1 MRFSTDRQSTPGTKP
16 AQWDILATALLAC
29 FSRCSRN
36 HIKHCTTGALIS
48 SRLANSNNHTSCN
61 HTNPLCGH
69 FQAWGM
75 TTKPS
80 KPPAGEILATF
91 DDKTPA
97 VVANTVGKGLS
108 IHFYF
113 FPGTSYFYGYTA
125 NTTAHR
131 GSGGRASQWTL
142 SGLLYNLTTGA
153 GMGGVIPPVT
163 TSNMHVEAPLLQ
175 GPTGSVVTLL
185 NWSPDDT
192 NKIVNASTSLLT
204 VEVALGFSPSKVE
217 SVEHGALT
225 ATPVPGKT
233 GVVSVRLPLA
243 SADFLMYH
251 K

>member
-1 MRFSTDRQSTPGTKP
+1 MHCDTNDTMLQATKARNITGPSLIKNGSMASPP
-16 AQWDILATALLAC
+16 AAS
-29 FSRCSRN
+29 F
-36 HIKHCTTGALIS
+36 G
-48 SRLANSNNHTSCN
+48 NNHTSCN
-61 HTNPLCGH
+61 HTDPLCGH

-125 NTTAHR
+125 NSTSHR

-192 NKIVNASTSLLT
+192 NKIVIVDSGGC
-204 VEVALGFSPSKVE
+204 VGVF
-217 SVEHGALT
+217 SVEGGERGAWCADGDASSGQDWGGEREAT
-225 ATPVPGKT
+225 AGL
-233 GVVSVRLPLA
+233 G
-243 SADFLMYH
+243 
-251 K
+251 